1 MPHQAHTI
9 RKVIEVI
16 MEYRRLGNSGLQVSL
31 AGLGCNNF
39 GMRIDTEQT
48 RAVVHTALD
57 EGITLFDTADIY
69 GNRGQ
74 SEEMLGKALGNRRH
88 EIVLASK
95 FGMSMGDGPYKIG
108 GARRYIVAACEAS
121 LKRLGTDY
129 IDLYQI
135 HQPDPLTPEEET
147 LSTLDTL
154 VRAGKIRYPGHS
166 NYAAWQTADAAWI
179 AKSHS
184 WAPYVS
190 AQNQYNLL
198 DRSIEKELFPACRQF
213 GVGIL
218 PFFPLASGFLT
229 GKYRRGEKPAEN
241 TRFAMMRRLAEP
253 MMTEAN
259 FAMLDR
265 LDEFA
270 GKHSH
275 SLLELAVGWLATQP
289 EISSVISGATSP
301 DQVKQNAKGVAWH
314 LTTEEM
320 AEVSKISHR

>member
-1 MPHQAHTI
+1 MPATT
-9 RKVIEVI
+9 RTFREVI

-39 GMRIDTEQT
+39 GMRIDAEQS
-48 RAVVHTALD
+48 RAVVHCALD

-95 FGMSMGDGPYKIG
+95 FGMAMGDGPYKTG
-108 GARRYIVAACEAS
+108 GSRRYIMAACEGS

-129 IDLYQI
+129 LDLYQI

-147 LSTLDTL
+147 LAALDTL
-154 VRAGKIRYPGHS
+154 VRAGKVRYLGNS
-166 NYAAWQTADAAWI
+166 NYAGWQVANAAWI
-179 AKSHS
+179 AKSHGWS
-184 WAPYVS
+184 PYIS

-198 DRSIEKELFPACRQF
+198 DRSIEKELIPACREF

-229 GKYRRGEKPAEN
+229 GKYRKGEEPAQG
-241 TRFAMMRRLAEP
+241 TRFAAMRRLADP
-253 MMTEAN
+253 MLTDAN
-259 FAMLDR
+259 FATLQR

-270 GKHSH
+270 GKSGH

-289 EISSVISGATSP
+289 EITSVISGATSP
-301 DQVKQNAKGVAWH
+301 EQVKQNVAAIGWR
-314 LTTEEM
+314 LSAEEM
-320 AEVSKISHR
+320 SAVAKLTRK

>member
-1 MPHQAHTI
+1 
-9 RKVIEVI
+9 

-39 GMRIDTEQT
+39 GMRIDAAQT
-48 RAVVHTALD
+48 RTVVHRALD

-74 SEEMLGKALGNRRH
+74 SEDMLGKALENRRH

-95 FGMSMGDGPYKIG
+95 FGMAMGDGPYKTG
-108 GARRYIVAACEAS
+108 GSRRYIMAACEAS

-135 HQPDPLTPEEET
+135 HQPDPATPEEET
-147 LSTLDTL
+147 LAALDTL
-154 VRAGKIRYPGHS
+154 VRSGKVRYIGSS
-166 NYAAWQTADAAWI
+166 NYAGWQVADAAWI
-179 AKSHS
+179 AKARG

-190 AQNQYNLL
+190 AQNHYNLL
-198 DRSIEKELFPACRQF
+198 NRAVEHDLLPACRYF

-229 GKYRRGEKPAEN
+229 GKYRRGEEPAQG
-241 TRFAMMRRLAEP
+241 TRFAAMRRLADP
-253 MMTEAN
+253 LMTEAN
-259 FAMLDR
+259 FQTIDKLD
-265 LDEFA
+265 DFA
-270 GKHSH
+270 RKHDH
-275 SLLELAVGWLATQP
+275 PLLELAVGWLATQP

-301 DQVKQNAKGVAWH
+301 EQVTENAKAVTWR
-314 LTTEEM
+314 LTPEEM
-320 AEVSKISHR
+320 AEVNKITRK

>member
-1 MPHQAHTI
+1 MMPHLAH
-9 RKVIEVI
+9 RAHEVI

-39 GMRIDTEQT
+39 GMRIDAEQT
-48 RAVVHTALD
+48 RAVVHCALD
-57 EGITLFDTADIY
+57 QGITLFDTADIY

-108 GARRYIVAACEAS
+108 GSRRYIMAACEAS

-129 IDLYQI
+129 LDLYQI

-147 LSTLDTL
+147 LSALDSL
-154 VRAGKIRYPGHS
+154 VRAGKVRYLGNS
-166 NYAAWQTADAAWI
+166 NYAGWQVANAAWT
-179 AKSHS
+179 AKSHG

-198 DRSIEKELFPACRQF
+198 DRTIEKDLMPACREF

-229 GKYRRGEKPAEN
+229 GKYRKGEAPAQG
-241 TRFAMMRRLAEP
+241 TRFAAMRRLADP
-253 MMTEAN
+253 MLTDAN
-259 FAMLDR
+259 FAMLEH

-270 GKHSH
+270 GKRGHT
-275 SLLELAVGWLATQP
+275 LLELAVGWLATQP

-301 DQVKQNAKGVAWH
+301 DQVKQTATAIDWQ
-314 LTTEEM
+314 LSAEEM
-320 AEVSKISHR
+320 AAVSKLTRK

>member
-1 MPHQAHTI
+1 MVKMPHQAQA
-9 RKVIEVI
+9 RREEI

-39 GMRIDTEQT
+39 GMRIDAEQT
-48 RAVVHTALD
+48 RAVVHRALD

-95 FGMSMGDGPYKIG
+95 FGMTMGEGPYRVG
-108 GARRYIVAACEAS
+108 GSRRYIMAACEAS
-121 LKRLGTDY
+121 LKRLGTEY

-135 HQPDPLTPEEET
+135 HQPDPATPEEET
-147 LSTLDTL
+147 LAALDTL
-154 VRAGKIRYPGHS
+154 VRSGKVRYLGHS
-166 NYAAWQTADAAWI
+166 NYAGWQTADAAWI
-179 AKSHS
+179 AKVRG

-190 AQNQYNLL
+190 AQNHYNLL
-198 DRSIEKELFPACRQF
+198 NREIEKDLIPACRQF

-229 GKYRRGEKPAEN
+229 GKYRRGEAPAEG
-241 TRFAMMRRLAEP
+241 TRFAAMRRLADP
-253 MMTEAN
+253 LMTDAN
-259 FAMLDR
+259 FQTIEKLE
-265 LDEFA
+265 EFA
-270 GKHSH
+270 RKREHP
-275 SLLELAVGWLATQP
+275 LIELAVGWLATKP

-301 DQVKQNAKGVAWH
+301 EQVTENAKAIGWR
-314 LTTEEM
+314 LTPEEM
-320 AEVSKISHR
+320 AEVNKITKR

>member
-1 MPHQAHTI
+1 
-9 RKVIEVI
+9 

-39 GMRIDTEQT
+39 GMRIDAVQT
-48 RAVVHTALD
+48 RAVVHRALD

-74 SEEMLGKALGNRRH
+74 SEDMLGKALENRRH

-95 FGMSMGDGPYKIG
+95 FGMAMGDGPYKTG
-108 GARRYIVAACEAS
+108 GSRRYIMAACEAS

-135 HQPDPLTPEEET
+135 HQPDPATPEEET
-147 LSTLDTL
+147 LAALDTL
-154 VRAGKIRYPGHS
+154 LRSGKVRYIGSS
-166 NYAAWQTADAAWI
+166 NYAGWQVADAAWI
-179 AKSHS
+179 AKARG

-190 AQNQYNLL
+190 AQNHYNLL
-198 DRSIEKELFPACRQF
+198 NRAVEHDLLPACRHF

-229 GKYRRGEKPAEN
+229 GKYRRGEEPAQG
-241 TRFAMMRRLAEP
+241 TRFAAMRRLADP
-253 MMTEAN
+253 LMTEAN
-259 FAMLDR
+259 FQTIDKLD
-265 LDEFA
+265 DFA
-270 GKHSH
+270 RKHDH
-275 SLLELAVGWLATQP
+275 PLLELAVGWLATQP

-301 DQVKQNAKGVAWH
+301 EQVTENAKAVTWR
-314 LTTEEM
+314 LTPEEM
-320 AEVSKISHR
+320 AEVNKITKK

>member
-1 MPHQAHTI
+1 
-9 RKVIEVI
+9 
-16 MEYRRLGNSGLQVSL
+16 MEYRRLGDSGLQVSL

-39 GMRIDTEQT
+39 GMRIDSEQS
-48 RAVVHTALD
+48 RAVVHRALD

-74 SEEMLGKALGNRRH
+74 SEEMLGKALGSRRH

-108 GARRYIVAACEAS
+108 GARRYIIAACEAS

-135 HQPDPLTPEEET
+135 HQPDPATPEEET
-147 LSTLDTL
+147 LATLDTL
-154 VRAGKIRYPGHS
+154 VRSGKVRYLGNS
-166 NYAAWQTADAAWI
+166 NYAGWQVADAAWL
-179 AKSHS
+179 AKTRG

-190 AQNQYNLL
+190 AQNHYNLFN
-198 DRSIEKELFPACRQF
+198 REIEKELMPACRHF

-229 GKYRRGEKPAEN
+229 GKYRRGEEPKPG
-241 TRFAMMRRLAEP
+241 TRFAAMRRLADP

-259 FAMLDR
+259 FQTLQQ

-270 GKHSH
+270 GKHGH
-275 SLLELAVGWLATQP
+275 SLTELAVGWLATQP

-301 DQVKQNAKGVAWH
+301 EQVKENAKAIEWR
-314 LTTEEM
+314 LTAEEM
-320 AEVSKISHR
+320 AAVGKLTKK

>member
-1 MPHQAHTI
+1 
-9 RKVIEVI
+9 

-39 GMRIDTEQT
+39 GMRIDAEQT
-48 RAVVHTALD
+48 RAVVHRALD

-74 SEEMLGKALGNRRH
+74 SEQMLGNALGNRRH

-95 FGMSMGDGPYKIG
+95 FGMAMGDGPYKTG
-108 GARRYIVAACEAS
+108 GARRYIMAACEAS

-129 IDLYQI
+129 LDLYQI
-135 HQPDPLTPEEET
+135 HQPDPATPEEET
-147 LSTLDTL
+147 LATLDNL
-154 VRAGKIRYPGHS
+154 VRAGKVRYLGNS
-166 NYAAWQTADAAWI
+166 NYAGWQVADAAWI
-179 AKSHS
+179 AKEHG

-190 AQNQYNLL
+190 AQNHYNLL
-198 DRSIEKELFPACRQF
+198 NREIEKELMPACRHF

-229 GKYRRGEKPAEN
+229 GKYRRGEEPKQG
-241 TRFAMMRRLAEP
+241 TRFAAMRRLADP

-259 FAMLDR
+259 FKTIEQ

-270 GKHSH
+270 RKRDH
-275 SLLELAVGWLATQP
+275 SLTELAVGWLATQP

-301 DQVKQNAKGVAWH
+301 EQVKENAKAIDWR
-314 LTTEEM
+314 LTAEEM
-320 AEVSKISHR
+320 AEVGKITKK

>member
-1 MPHQAHTI
+1 MPATT
-9 RKVIEVI
+9 RTFREVI

-39 GMRIDTEQT
+39 GMRIDAEQS
-48 RAVVHTALD
+48 RAVVHCALD

-95 FGMSMGDGPYKIG
+95 FGMAMGDGPYKTG
-108 GARRYIVAACEAS
+108 GSRRYIMAACEGS

-129 IDLYQI
+129 LDLYQI

-147 LSTLDTL
+147 LAALDTL
-154 VRAGKIRYPGHS
+154 VRAGKVRYLGNS
-166 NYAAWQTADAAWI
+166 NYAGWQVANAAWI
-179 AKSHS
+179 AKSHGWS
-184 WAPYVS
+184 PYIS

-198 DRSIEKELFPACRQF
+198 DRSIEKELIPACREF

-229 GKYRRGEKPAEN
+229 GKYRKGEEPAQG
-241 TRFAMMRRLAEP
+241 TRFAAMRRLADP
-253 MMTEAN
+253 MLTDAN
-259 FAMLDR
+259 FATLQR

-270 GKHSH
+270 GKSGH

-289 EISSVISGATSP
+289 EITSVISGATSP
-301 DQVKQNAKGVAWH
+301 EQVKQNAAAIGWRLSA
-314 LTTEEM
+314 EEM
-320 AEVSKISHR
+320 SAVAKLTRK

>member
-1 MPHQAHTI
+1 
-9 RKVIEVI
+9 
-16 MEYRRLGNSGLQVSL
+16 MEFRRLGNSGLQVSL

-39 GMRIDTEQT
+39 GMRIDAEQT
-48 RAVVHTALD
+48 RAVVHQALD

-74 SEEMLGKALGNRRH
+74 SEEMLGEALGNRRH

-95 FGMSMGDGPYKIG
+95 FGMAMGEGPYKIG
-108 GARRYIVAACEAS
+108 GSRRYIVAACEAS

-147 LSTLDTL
+147 LSALDTL
-154 VRAGKIRYPGHS
+154 VRAGKVRYLGHS
-166 NYAAWQTADAAWI
+166 NYSGWQTANAAWI
-179 AKSHS
+179 AKSHG

-198 DRSIEKELFPACRQF
+198 DRSIEKDLMPACRNF

-229 GKYRRGEKPAEN
+229 GKYRKGEEPAQG
-241 TRFAMMRRLAEP
+241 TRFAAMRRLADP
-253 MMTEAN
+253 MLTDAN
-259 FAMLDR
+259 FAMLAR
-265 LDEFA
+265 LDEFSS
-270 GKHSH
+270 GHGH

-301 DQVKQNAKGVAWH
+301 EQVKQNAKAIAWH
-314 LTTEEM
+314 LTDDEM
-320 AEVSKISHR
+320 KEVSKITRR